1 MIPLLPLQAANA
13 ILEHSFGTVLNEA
26 MAYLEQL
33 YLWQCFWP
41 PYQYEWRY
49 RDRGPWFLPADA
61 PDLDQTSIQ
70 LATIAFRRL
79 RDERNASLKRLLQMA
94 LVCREWY
101 AVIAEEIGQ
110 SEGHIHHLAPL
121 RFPLSAEGKKGLSL
135 LQNCRGYHVEMD
147 RALHH
152 LLTKLDHDRC
162 PPYAIPA
169 IAAEEMGSG
178 VHLFHRAIG
187 RRCLKEIQVASPP
200 SPQWL
205 WLAFAAQYFGVQQRD
220 GQWAAFSI
228 TATPFNMTDIQWP
241 SMSNGMKWAAAL
253 QTAAWGEGAAR
264 DQAGPYPYGATIRG
278 LESVD
283 IKGLPAPRFCM
294 ILALPR

>member
-1 MIPLLPLQAANA
+1 
-13 ILEHSFGTVLNEA
+13 
-26 MAYLEQL
+26 
-33 YLWQCFWP
+33 
-41 PYQYEWRY
+41 
-49 RDRGPWFLPADA
+49 
-61 PDLDQTSIQ
+61 
-70 LATIAFRRL
+70 
-79 RDERNASLKRLLQMA
+79 
-94 LVCREWY
+94 
-101 AVIAEEIGQ
+101 
-110 SEGHIHHLAPL
+110 
-121 RFPLSAEGKKGLSL
+121 
-135 LQNCRGYHVEMD
+135 MD

-152 LLTKLDHDRC
+152 LLTKLVNDRS

-200 SPQWL
+200 SPQWS

-228 TATPFNMTDIQWP
+228 TATPSNMMDIQLP
-241 SMSNGMKWAAAL
+241 SMSNGIKWAAAL
-253 QTAAWGEGAAR
+253 QTASWGEANAR

-294 ILALPR
+294 ILTLPR